1 MKLEKANGSS
11 QTGDKRVK
19 KSRLVPQSQTDPLFG
34 SGAND
39 FDKLLKELSD
49 IKFALDESTILAM
62 TDRRG
67 TITYVNDKFCEISQY
82 PRTELLGQNHRLIN
96 SGFHPPEF
104 FQAMW
109 ATISSGEIWR
119 GEICNR
125 AQDGTLYWVATTI
138 VPFLDEHGKPNQYV
152 AIRHIITE
160 RKLAEAALAE
170 SESRLLEQKDLLEQ
184 THDAIFTWKLG
195 DGVISWNK
203 NAERLYGYTQ
213 AEIMGEE
220 IYERLKTVYPISFD
234 EYIAE
239 IRRENRWEGELRQT
253 TKDGKQIFVESRQVV
268 SQTLDGDFIVLETSR
283 DITTRKR
290 TDERLLQQASLLDK
304 AQDAIL
310 VCDLNHRIIFWNK
323 GAERVYGW
331 EAAEVLGR
339 EIGEAIGEGDNNVI
353 EKASEVLQHKDEWL
367 KETAHYTKDKRKITV
382 VSRWTLVRNE
392 IGQPDYFL
400 VINTDIT
407 NLKQAE
413 EQLYRAQRME
423 SIGTL
428 AGGIAHDL
436 NNVLSPILMSVEMLQ
451 SDELIDKNGEPW
463 LSIIRENTERGAS
476 LIKQVLT
483 FARGAEGERINV
495 QLRHLVKDLIKVL
508 GETLPKTIT
517 VKFNVE
523 PELETISGD
532 PTQIHQVLMNLSVNA
547 RDAMPDGGM
556 LTITAQNI
564 TLDENYAR
572 LNIEAHAGKYVL
584 FEVKDTGTGMSPE
597 IVNRIFDPFFTT
609 KEIGNGTGLGLSTAL
624 SIVKSHGGFI
634 NTYSEPNR
642 GTRFSV
648 YLPVTENEDSHTETE
663 AKNTPFPVGSGELI
677 LIVDDEKNIRQIT
690 SATLEKYG
698 YQTLTASDGA
708 EALTT
713 YKQNAGKISLVLTD
727 MAMPVIDGAT
737 LIRALQRINPP
748 PKIISAS
755 GLTSGHK
762 TQINADAFLTK
773 PFTAEKLLNTVA
785 DLLSGK

>member
-1 MKLEKANGSS
+1 MKLKKANGSS
-11 QTGDKRVK
+11 QTENNRVK
-19 KSRLVPQSQTDPLFG
+19 TPRLLRPLQTDPLLK
-34 SGAND
+34 SGVQD

-62 TDRRG
+62 TNRRG

-82 PRTELLGQNHRLIN
+82 SRSELLGQNHRLIN

-109 ATISSGEIWR
+109 ATISIGEVWR

-125 AQDGTLYWVATTI
+125 AKDGTLYWVATTI
-138 VPFLDEHGKPNQYV
+138 VPFLDEQGKSNQYV

-160 RKLAEAALAE
+160 RKRAEEALAE

-203 NAERLYGYTQ
+203 NAERLYGYTE
-213 AEIMGEE
+213 AEVLGEE
-220 IYERLKTVYPISFD
+220 IYERLKTVYPVSFND
-234 EYIAE
+234 YIDKLK
-239 IRRENRWEGELRQT
+239 RENRWEGELRQT

-268 SQTLDGDFIVLETSR
+268 SRTGDGEFIVLETSR
-283 DITTRKR
+283 DITTRKFS
-290 TDERLLQQASLLDK
+290 DERILQQASLLDK

-339 EIGEAIGEGDNNVI
+339 KIGEAIGEGDNTVI
-353 EKASEVLQHKDEWL
+353 EKASEVLKHKDEWL

-413 EQLYRAQRME
+413 DQLYRAQRIE

-495 QLRHLVKDLIKVL
+495 QLRHLVQDLIKVL

-517 VKFNVE
+517 VKFNVA
-523 PELETISGD
+523 PELETIPGD

-556 LTITAQNI
+556 LTITAQNV

-584 FEVKDTGTGMSPE
+584 FEVKDSGTGMSPK

-609 KEIGNGTGLGLSTAL
+609 KEVGKGTGLGLSTAL
-624 SIVKSHGGFI
+624 SIIKSHGGFI
-634 NTYSEPNR
+634 NTDSEPNR

-648 YLPVTENEDSHTETE
+648 YLPATENANSQTEIAE
-663 AKNTPFPVGSGELI
+663 GNTPFPEGSGELI
-677 LIVDDEKNIRQIT
+677 LIVDDEKNIRQTT
-690 SATLEKYG
+690 SAMLEKYG
-698 YQTLTASDGA
+698 YQTLIATDGA
-708 EALTT
+708 EALAI
-713 YKQNAGKISLVLTD
+713 YKQNSKKIQLVLTD
-727 MAMPVIDGAT
+727 MAMPVMDGAT
-737 LIRALQRINPP
+737 LIHALQQLDPQ

-762 TQINADAFLTK
+762 TEINADAFLIK
-773 PFTAEKLLNTVA
+773 PFTAEKLLNTIA

>member
-1 MKLEKANGSS
+1 MTDQIARKIIGKAES
-11 QTGDKRVK
+11 GDK
-19 KSRLVPQSQTDPLFG
+19 
-34 SGAND
+34 D
-39 FDKLLKELSD
+39 FDKLLKELND

-62 TDRRG
+62 TDRSG

-82 PRTELLGQNHRLIN
+82 SRSELIGQNHRLIN

-109 ATISSGEIWR
+109 ATISIGEVWR
-119 GEICNR
+119 GEIRNR
-125 AQDGTLYWVATTI
+125 AKDNTLYWVATTI
-138 VPFLDEHGKPNQYV
+138 VPFSDEHGKPYQYV
-152 AIRHIITE
+152 AVRHDIMSCK
-160 RKLAEAALAE
+160 RAEEALAE

-184 THDAIFTWKLG
+184 THDAIFTWQLE
-195 DGVISWNK
+195 DGVIYWNK

-213 AEIMGEE
+213 AEVLGRK
-220 IYERLKTVYPISFD
+220 IYELLKTVYPVSFD
-234 EYIAE
+234 DYVAKLK
-239 IRRENRWEGELRQT
+239 RENRWEGELRQT
-253 TKDGKQIFVESRQVV
+253 TKDGKQIYVESRQVI
-268 SQTLDGDFIVLETSR
+268 SQTGDGEFIVLETSR
-283 DITTRKR
+283 DITKRKFS
-290 TDERLLQQASLLDK
+290 DERILQQASLLDK

-331 EAAEVLGR
+331 KAAEVLGR
-339 EIGEAIGEGDNNVI
+339 EIGAAIGEGDDTVI
-353 EKASEVLQHKDEWL
+353 KKASEILAQKDEWL
-367 KETAHYTKDKRKITV
+367 KETAHYTKDERKIIV
-382 VSRWTLVRNE
+382 VSRWTMVRNE

-451 SDELIDKNGEPW
+451 SDELIDENGQPW

-495 QLRHLVKDLIKVL
+495 QLRHLVRDLIKVL
-508 GETLPKTIT
+508 GETLPKIIT
-517 VKFNVE
+517 VKFNVA

-547 RDAMPDGGM
+547 RDAMPDGGT

-572 LNIEAHAGKYVL
+572 VNIEAHAGKYVL

-597 IVNRIFDPFFTT
+597 IVNRIFDPFYTT
-609 KEIGNGTGLGLSTAL
+609 KEVGKGTGLGLSTAL

-642 GTRFSV
+642 GTKFSV
-648 YLPVTENEDSHTETE
+648 YLPATENDDSQTET
-663 AKNTPFPVGSGELI
+663 AAQNTPFPVGDGELI
-677 LIVDDEKNIRQIT
+677 LIVDDEKNIRQVT

-698 YQTLTASDGA
+698 YQTLTATNGA
-708 EALTT
+708 EALAI
-713 YKQNAGKISLVLTD
+713 YKQNPEKIQLVLTD
-727 MAMPVIDGAT
+727 MAMPVMDGAT
-737 LIRALQRINPP
+737 LIRALQQLDPQ

-755 GLTSGHK
+755 GLTTEHK
-762 TQINADAFLTK
+762 TEINADAFLTK
-773 PFTAEKLLNTVA
+773 PFTAEKLLRTLA
-785 DLLSGK
+785 EILRK

>member
-1 MKLEKANGSS
+1 MNDEATRKIIAKAE
-11 QTGDKRVK
+11 TGA
-19 KSRLVPQSQTDPLFG
+19 Q
-34 SGAND
+34 D

-49 IKFALDESTILAM
+49 IKFALDESTILAI

-82 PRTELLGQNHRLIN
+82 SRLELIGQNHRLIN

-104 FQAMW
+104 FQTMW
-109 ATISSGEIWR
+109 ATIAKGEVWR

-125 AQDGTLYWVATTI
+125 AKDGTLYWVATTI
-138 VPFLDEHGKPNQYV
+138 VPFLDEQKKPNQYV

-160 RKLAEAALAE
+160 RKRTEEALAE

-203 NAERLYGYTQ
+203 NAEHLYGYAA
-213 AEIMGEE
+213 AEVLGEE
-220 IYERLKTVYPISFD
+220 IYERLKTEYSVPFD
-234 EYIAE
+234 DYVAE
-239 IRRENRWEGELRQT
+239 LKRENRWEGELRQT
-253 TKDGKQIFVESRQVV
+253 TKDGKQIFVESRQVI
-268 SQTLDGDFIVLETSR
+268 SHTGNGEFIVLETSR
-283 DITTRKR
+283 DITKRKLS
-290 TDERLLQQASLLDK
+290 DERILQQASLLDK

-339 EIGEAIGEGDNNVI
+339 EIGEAIGEGDNAVI
-353 EKASEVLQHKDEWL
+353 EKAAEVLKQKDEWL
-367 KETAHYTKDKRKITV
+367 KETAHFTKDKRKIIV

-451 SDELIDKNGEPW
+451 SDELIEQNGEPW
-463 LSIIRENTERGAS
+463 LSIIRENTTRGAS
-476 LIKQVLT
+476 LLKQVLT
-483 FARGAEGERINV
+483 FARGAEGERISV
-495 QLRHLVKDLIKVL
+495 QLHHLVKDLIEVL
-508 GETLPKTIT
+508 NETLPKTIT
-517 VKFNVE
+517 VKFNVK

-532 PTQIHQVLMNLSVNA
+532 PTQIHQVLMNLAVNA
-547 RDAMPDGGM
+547 RDAMPDGGT

-584 FEVKDTGTGMSPE
+584 FTVKDTGTGMSPE
-597 IVNRIFDPFFTT
+597 IVNRIFDPFYTT
-609 KEIGNGTGLGLSTAL
+609 KEIGKGTGLGLSTAL
-624 SIVKSHGGFI
+624 SIIKSHGGFI
-634 NTYSEPNR
+634 NTYSEPNH
-642 GTRFSV
+642 GTGFSV
-648 YLPVTENEDSHTETE
+648 YLPATENADSQTET
-663 AKNTPFPVGSGELI
+663 AAQNLSFPVGSGELI
-677 LIVDDEKNIRQIT
+677 LIVDDEKNIRQVT

-698 YQTLTASDGA
+698 YLTLTAANGK
-708 EALTT
+708 EALAI
-713 YKQNAGKISLVLTD
+713 YKQNAKKIRLVLTD
-727 MAMPVIDGAT
+727 MAMPVMDGAT
-737 LIRALQRINPP
+737 LIRALQQLNPQ

-762 TQINADAFLTK
+762 TEINADAFLAK
-773 PFTAEKLLNTVA
+773 PFTAEKLLKTLA
-785 DLLSGK
+785 EILRK